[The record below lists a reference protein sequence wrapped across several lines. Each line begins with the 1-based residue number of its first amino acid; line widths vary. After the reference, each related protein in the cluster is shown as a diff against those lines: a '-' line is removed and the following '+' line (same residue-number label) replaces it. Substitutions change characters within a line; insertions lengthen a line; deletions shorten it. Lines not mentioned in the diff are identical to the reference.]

1 MKTEVVNLIHKLRK
15 ENELGSKKL
24 NSKISDYEHTVL
36 VHTYNYTLEIIKQL
50 EEIINNRP

>member
-1 MKTEVVNLIHKLRK
+1 MKTEVVNLIHKLRN
-15 ENELGSKKL
+15 ENELRSKKI

>member
-1 MKTEVVNLIHKLRK
+1 MKTDLVNLIHKLRN
-15 ENELGSKKL
+15 ENELRSKKL

-36 VHTYNYTLEIIKQL
+36 VHTYNYTLEIIKQM